1 MKLNRWGFGWYIR
14 AEREGPMKEWQ
25 GNCFYYGP
33 NALMNDSLFTFND
46 NKVGPSVVLSPPIL
60 SSNKR
65 LGILFSFIYFIYKK
79 KNKERKKDLD
89 LWSVLGWS
97 IF

>member
-1 MKLNRWGFGWYIR
+1 MKLNRWGFGWFIR

-65 LGILFSFIYFIYKK
+65 LGILFSFII
-79 KNKERKKDLD
+79 
-89 LWSVLGWS
+89 
-97 IF
+97 I

>member
-33 NALMNDSLFTFND
+33 NAQMDDSLFTFND
-46 NKVGPSVVLSPPIL
+46 NKVGSNQSRIL

-65 LGILFSFIYFIYKK
+65 LEF
-79 KNKERKKDLD
+79 
-89 LWSVLGWS
+89 VL
-97 IF
+97 